1 MLDDLLSLFVWIGG
15 KILDFRIHGF
25 RCTFF
30 FFILL
35 PLIIFII
42 LGIVYS

>member
-1 MLDDLLSLFVWIGG
+1 MLDDIFSLLCWIGG
-15 KILDFRIHGF
+15 KILDFKIHGF
-25 RCTFF
+25 RCGLFF
-30 FFILL
+30 FTII